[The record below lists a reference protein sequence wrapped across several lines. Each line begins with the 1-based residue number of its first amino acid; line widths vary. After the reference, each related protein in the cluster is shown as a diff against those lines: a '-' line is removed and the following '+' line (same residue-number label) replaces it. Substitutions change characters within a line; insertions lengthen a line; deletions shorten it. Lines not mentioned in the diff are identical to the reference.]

1 MFTRILANTKKQIQR
16 SGWAGWGSL
25 SVMTLA
31 FLVACIFAGLAY
43 FSNLWIQYIESRS
56 NVLVFFDVGTDQQII
71 DNLKEKWKDLPQ
83 IKSISF
89 TTEEEAYLMFG
100 DYSQKVQPVQFDALK
115 TNQFIDGKLNS
126 SLDIQIFSLSD
137 LKQLQGIIQKDV
149 EAANKDLII
158 NNPEDPTAAVT
169 YKYASEPTSPPITL
183 RVDSESLEKL
193 RIVLSFLRIAG
204 IIIIG
209 LLFVVIF
216 FFTFMTVEFR
226 LYNQIEEIG
235 VMQLVGG
242 SLVFIRS
249 PYILEGGFYGVIGAL
264 ISTFFLGSTLV
275 ALFVFNIQPVISQ
288 FFFENFGRLP
298 WPNISALGWLGVIVG
313 IAFAGFVLGASSTW
327 FSIKRYIR

>member
-1 MFTRILANTKKQIQR
+1 MFTRIIANTKKQIQR

-56 NVLVFFDVGTDQQII
+56 NVLVFFDVGTDPTIISNLKDKWI
-71 DNLKEKWKDLPQ
+71 DNPY
-83 IKSISF
+83 IKNLGF
-89 TTEEEAYLMFG
+89 TSEEEAYKIYG
-100 DYSQKVQPVQFDALK
+100 DYSSKVQPVQFDALK
-115 TNQFIDGKLNS
+115 TNQFIAGKLPS
-126 SLDIQIFSLSD
+126 SLDIQIYSLSD
-137 LKQLQGIIQKDV
+137 LDALTAVIQKDV
-149 EAANKDLII
+149 ETANTNLQIY
-158 NNPEDPTAAVT
+158 NPDKPDAPIT
-169 YKYASEPTSPPITL
+169 YKYASDPTVPPITL
-183 RVDSESLEKL
+183 RVDSESLDKL

-209 LLFVVIF
+209 LLFIVIF

-242 SLVFIRS
+242 SLLFIRS
-249 PYILEGGFYGVIGAL
+249 PYILEGGFYGVVGAL
-264 ISTFFLGSTLV
+264 ISTFVIGSTLA
-275 ALFVFNIQPVISQ
+275 ALFIFNIQPVISQ
-288 FFFENFGRLP
+288 FFFENFSRLP
-298 WPNISALGWLGVIVG
+298 WPYIGPLGWVG
-313 IAFAGFVLGASSTW
+313 LITSIAFAGFVLGASSTW

>member
-1 MFTRILANTKKQIQR
+1 MFSRILTNTKKQIQR
-16 SGWAGWGSL
+16 SGFAGWGSL

-56 NVLVFFDVGTDQQII
+56 NVLVFFDVGMDTQVIN
-71 DNLKEKWKDLPQ
+71 NLKDKWKDIPT
-83 IKSISF
+83 IKSLGF
-89 TTEEEAYLMFG
+89 TSEEEAYKIYG
-100 DYSQKVQPVQFDALK
+100 DYSSKVQPVQFDALK
-115 TNQFIDGKLNS
+115 TNQFISGKLPS
-126 SLDIQIFSLSD
+126 SIDIQIYSLSD
-137 LKQLQGIIQKDV
+137 LADLQKVIQKDV
-149 EAANKDLII
+149 QEANSTLVI
-158 NNPEDPTAAVT
+158 NNTDNPTAPTT
-169 YKYASEPTSPPITL
+169 YKYASDPSSPPITL

-193 RIVLSFLRIAG
+193 RVVLSFLRIAG

-242 SLVFIRS
+242 SLLFIRS

-264 ISTFFLGSTLV
+264 ISTLLIGSTLV
-275 ALFVFNIQPVISQ
+275 LLFVFNIQPVISQ
-288 FFFENFGRLP
+288 FFFENFARLP
-298 WPNISALGWLGVIVG
+298 WPVISPLGWIAVIG
-313 IAFAGFVLGASSTW
+313 SIAFSGFLLGASSTW